1 MLKSWT
7 ILVLLASLLI
17 IGSIPT
23 HKKDNVMAD
32 LPAHIGSFLWLAATN
47 ESLQGAQEKPEVYD
61 IPAYKI
67 YYNGNTNRI
76 VILGD
81 DDGRKEIPTFAAD
94 FANPANQGIL
104 MLSGN
109 GDLAG
114 YTDTANLNPLIEA
127 GTFAVPERW
136 PVGDA
141 RVGDIHM
148 TTGLVNSTAVDGV
161 TMLDRAVQS
170 NVLAPVAITSLTAS
184 VTYNYSIRVDS
195 SLITKQTLFSLDT
208 NQNFVVTDVIVYYDD
223 AATST
228 AFCSFGWNANA
239 NDVVA
244 DTRYSNIDAAG
255 KYVKATIINGA
266 MMGTSTQ
273 TFGVKFNT
281 TDTLHYRIDV
291 IGILRYVP

>member
-1 MLKSWT
+1 
-7 ILVLLASLLI
+7 
-17 IGSIPT
+17 
-23 HKKDNVMAD
+23 MAD
-32 LPAHIGSFLWLAATN
+32 LPAHIGSFIWLAATN
-47 ESLQGAQEKPEVYD
+47 ESLLGAHEAPEVYD
-61 IPAYKI
+61 NKAIKIFYKDE
-67 YYNGNTNRI
+67 TNRI

-81 DDGRKEIPTFAAD
+81 DDGRREIPTFAVG
-94 FANPANQGIL
+94 FEMPANQGIL
-104 MLSGN
+104 MLDGN

-114 YTDTANLNPLIEA
+114 YTEVTNLNPLIEA
-127 GTFAVPERW
+127 GALAVPERW
-136 PVGDA
+136 PVGYA

-148 TTGLVNSTAVDGV
+148 TTSLVNSTAVDGV
-161 TMLDRAVQS
+161 TTLDRAVQS

-195 SLITKQTLFSLDT
+195 SLTTKQTLFTLDT
-208 NQNFVVTDVIVYYDD
+208 NENFVVTDVIVHYDD

-239 NDVVA
+239 DDVVA
-244 DTRYSNIDAAG
+244 NTRYSNVDAAG